1 MSFDASALTDFVQEN
16 VELIITKA
24 VLGMNTAKHV
34 TVVPGIKSAT
44 KLTELDPDA
53 TLQDGACGW
62 NPLGT
67 SPLTNRT
74 LTVSDIMNQEE
85 LCTKD
90 LEKKFL
96 QLEVTAGTIAGAESM
111 PIEEMYIRQKIAK
124 INKKIDVLMWQGDS
138 LSGNPDLDKMD
149 GFIKTIIA
157 DVPGGNQIARTAS
170 VMDDVDALLETIP
183 EDIYGD
189 EMLVSYMS
197 HVNYRK
203 LVKELKK
210 ENLFHHDV
218 QENKEFT
225 LDYPGVNVKIVAIT
239 GMTGINNI
247 VLASKTNMFMGT
259 DLEGDFEEVDF
270 FYDRGDKIHKFHMN
284 WRQGAQIGIP
294 EEIAIAS

>member
-1 MSFDASALTDFVQEN
+1 MAFDASALTDFVQEN

-24 VLGMNTAKHV
+24 VLGMNTAKWV
-34 TVVPGIKSAT
+34 TVVPGVKSST

-67 SPLTNRT
+67 TTLTNRT
-74 LTVSDIMNQEE
+74 LVIADIMNQEE

-96 QLEVTAGTIAGAESM
+96 QLEVAAGTIAGSEDM
-111 PIEEMYIRQKIAK
+111 PIEELYIRQKIKK
-124 INKKIDVLMWQGDS
+124 INKKIDVLMWQGDL

-149 GFIKTIIA
+149 GFLKTIIA

-170 VMDDVDALLETIP
+170 VVDDLDALLETIP

-189 EMLVSYMS
+189 DELVAYMS

-210 ENLFHHDV
+210 DNLFHHDV
-218 QENKEFT
+218 QEAKDFT
-225 LDYPGVNVKIVAIT
+225 LSYPGVNVMVVAIT
-239 GMTGINNI
+239 GMTGANNI

-259 DLEGDFEEVDF
+259 DLESDFEEVDF
-270 FYDRGDKIHKFHMN
+270 FYSKDDRVHKFHMN